1 MANKARRRPSWK
13 NEPRPFYINLINE
26 ETGELFETI
35 KVKRGSQ
42 LLHNMLKRN
51 GPLITEQKLRTALIE
66 MAERTLGYK
75 HENNLHAKTPN
86 LEKA

>member
-1 MANKARRRPSWK
+1 MSKKARRRPSWK

-26 ETGELFETI
+26 ETGELFETL
-35 KVKRGSQ
+35 KVKKGSQ
-42 LLHNMLKRN
+42 ILHNMVKKH
-51 GPLITEQKLRTALIE
+51 GPLNTETRLRAALIE